1 MTMSVKKALQGRR
14 SIRFFDGKPVEEEV
28 LKNIIHSA
36 QWTPSWDNA
45 QPWRVYVATGKTL
58 EKIKEAH
65 LGLVRS
71 GVPGHPEM
79 ETAHREDWGIKA
91 QQNMGEWWQ
100 GLQKSLMPGHSQEYG
115 ESQASLFN
123 ASALIYLTI
132 HKNSPLWALYDTGSF
147 GQSLML
153 AAYEQGI
160 DSMPAYEIVKY
171 PQYVRELMGIPD
183 DERLIMGIA
192 LGYRSDKKIN
202 DFRSNQNLGTG
213 VNFKNEN
220 SQSSKKEAG
229 LFFIYSEQESDT
241 QILCLS

>member
-202 DFRSNQNLGTG
+202 DFRSNREPLEQVLTL
-213 VNFKNEN
+213 
-220 SQSSKKEAG
+220 KK
-229 LFFIYSEQESDT
+229 
-241 QILCLS
+241 